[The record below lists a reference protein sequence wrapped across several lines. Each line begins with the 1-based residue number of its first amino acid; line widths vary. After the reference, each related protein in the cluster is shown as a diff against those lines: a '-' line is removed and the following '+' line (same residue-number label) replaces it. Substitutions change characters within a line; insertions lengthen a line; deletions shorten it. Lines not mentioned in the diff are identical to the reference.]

1 MADPESLESEK
12 NENFVL
18 DVELVGMIDN
28 RAFRAVLKNGHTLVA
43 YLPRHSQGPADVDL
57 KVGDRARV
65 VMSPF
70 DMSRGALYFPQDVRS

>member
-1 MADPESLESEK
+1 MNTDTPDDEK

-18 DVELVGMIDN
+18 DVELVEMIDT

-43 YLPRHSQGPADVDL
+43 YLPRHGQNAAAT
-57 KVGDRARV
+57 KNVGDHARV

-70 DMSRGALYFPQDVRS
+70 DMSRGAIVTPWDVRS